1 MGAAE
6 REHPGVLARAVVVER
21 VGRPALLDPALEL
34 PLARGRV
41 GEEPADG
48 VELRRLR
55 PVRGARDRE
64 LAQVEVVA
72 GAHERQRLDRLRRGA
87 QEGDEPRVARL
98 LDDRA
103 VAPSDRV
110 DSVPGLDDRAAT
122 HHDLD
127 RAH

>member
-1 MGAAE
+1 MK
-6 REHPGVLARAVVVER
+6 R
-21 VGRPALLDPALEL
+21 VGRPASWSPHSSSALA
-34 PLARGRV
+34 PRCV
-41 GEEPADG
+41 GEEPPNR

-55 PVRGARDRE
+55 LMRSARDRE

-72 GAHERQRLDRLRRGA
+72 GAHEGQSLDRLRRGA

-98 LDDRA
+98 LLDELA
-103 VAPSDRV
+103 VAPRDRV

-122 HHDLD
+122 HHDFD

>member
-1 MGAAE
+1 M
-6 REHPGVLARAVVVER
+6 
-21 VGRPALLDPALEL
+21 PALEL
-34 PLARGRV
+34 PLAPRCV
-41 GEEPADG
+41 GEEPPNR

-55 PVRGARDRE
+55 LVRRARDRE

-72 GAHERQRLDRLRRGA
+72 GAHERQSLDRLRRGA

-103 VAPSDRV
+103 VAPRDRV

-122 HHDLD
+122 HHDFD